1 MKQYF
6 TIIGIIIC
14 SVIYCQTTTNESLAL
29 EYYKKG
35 DFEKAVQ
42 IYENIY
48 KEKKVKSIYNR
59 YVDCL
64 IKTQSYKKNEKIIR
78 NFYRKSNDL
87 TVLIDWGQLYA
98 LQNKEELANEKF
110 QLAIKEGKK
119 NTRFLASVGGKFLK
133 NKQYELALQ
142 AYTLAK
148 AENNKASYSIQ
159 IANIYSYKGE
169 IENMYQELINL
180 LYIYPNYFQTCKN
193 KLRVTISEDDENDN
207 NKKLKKIL
215 IKSIQKDNSYEVSKL
230 LVWLF
235 MQEKKFQD
243 ALDYEITIDKR
254 ISDNLLDIVSLGDI
268 AFSNK
273 DFETAI
279 NAFQYILE
287 KSPKNSYA
295 YEYSSLQLLDIKYE
309 NLKSEKIKKKSDI
322 KSLASEYKSILDYF
336 GIKSE
341 TIFTFTNYCD
351 LLSKYL
357 DQEQQA
363 IELLEHA
370 INNIIIETYDLAICK
385 MELANIL
392 VRQDQLWDATL
403 MYAQVEKDFKEDVI
417 GQKAKFE
424 KTKISYYNGD
434 FEWAQTQLKALKLS
448 TSKLIANNAMKLSL
462 LISDNLNLDTTDTA
476 LLLYAKSELLFE
488 QKQYEECLNTLN
500 TLESSFP
507 NHSLSDELLMKKTD
521 VFIEKKEYDQ
531 ALNTLKQICEKHYY
545 DILYDDALFY
555 QAEIYEKILLD
566 KDKAKEKYEELLLK
580 NSNSIFISQARKKYR
595 LLRKT
600 NLLELK

>member
-48 KEKKVKSIYNR
+48 KDKKVKSIYNR

-64 IKTQSYKKNEKIIR
+64 IKTQSYKKAEKIIR

-87 TVLIDWGQLYA
+87 TVLIDWGQLYTI
-98 LQNKEELANEKF
+98 QNKDELANEKF
-110 QLAIKEGKK
+110 QLAIKEGEE
-119 NTRFLASVGGKFLK
+119 NTRFLASIGGKFLK

-169 IENMYQELINL
+169 IENMYQELIDL

-193 KLRVTISEDDENDN
+193 KLRVTIGEDDENDN

-215 IKSIQKDNSYEVSKL
+215 IKNIQKDNSYEVSKL

-254 ISDNLLDIVSLGDI
+254 ISDNLIDIISLGDI

-273 DFETAI
+273 DFETAV
-279 NAFQYILE
+279 NAFHYILE
-287 KSPKNSYA
+287 KSAKNSYS
-295 YEYSSLQLLDIKYE
+295 YEYSSLQLLDIKFE
-309 NLKSEKIKKKSDI
+309 KLKSEKIKKNSEI
-322 KSLASEYKSILDYF
+322 KNLASEYKSTLDYL

-351 LLSKYL
+351 LLSKHL
-357 DQEQQA
+357 GQEKKA

-370 INNIIIETYDLAICK
+370 INNIILEAYDLAICK

-403 MYAQVEKDFKEDVI
+403 MFAQVEKDFKEDLI

-500 TLESSFP
+500 ILESSFP

-531 ALNTLKQICEKHYY
+531 ALITLKKICEKYYY

-566 KDKAKEKYEELLLK
+566 NDTAKEKYEELLLK

-595 LLRKT
+595 LLRK
-600 NLLELK
+600 NNFLELK